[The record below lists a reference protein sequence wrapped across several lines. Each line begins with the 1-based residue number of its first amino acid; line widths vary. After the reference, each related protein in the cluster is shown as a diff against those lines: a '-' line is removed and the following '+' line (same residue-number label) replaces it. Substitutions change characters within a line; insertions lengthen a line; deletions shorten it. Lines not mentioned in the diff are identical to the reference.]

1 MLKGI
6 LFRLE
11 EQKHSCTNASISK
24 KINFILMKIKYIIY
38 PILASIVLMACSTP
52 RMVNL
57 DPITVVENAKGSN
70 VYRGSYTRKI
80 DIINT
85 RLDLS
90 FDWDSAYVIGK
101 ATIFAKP
108 YFYPSDQLV
117 LNANGFRLNTV
128 SLISSD
134 DKIPLRYT
142 YDGKLLKIS
151 LDRIYTRD
159 QNFTIFIDYVAMP
172 NKLKI
177 GEDIA
182 SAGDRG
188 IYFIN
193 RDGKEKGKPRQIW
206 TQGETECNSNWFPT
220 INDTQEKMTQEL
232 NITVPNEFI
241 SLSNGT
247 LEFSSMNGDGTR
259 TDSWRQEQAH
269 STYLTMLAIGD
280 FVITK
285 DNWRGKEINYYTEPA
300 YASTAKMV
308 FGKTPEMMEF
318 FSNKLG
324 IEYPWDKYSQI
335 VVRDFV
341 SGAMENTTAS
351 VFFEGLNMSEGQY
364 LDENHEDIIAH
375 ELFHHWF
382 GNLVTAESWANLPL
396 NESFATYGEYLWEE
410 YKYGRDQA
418 DLKGLEDMS
427 IYLNNKRKSE
437 PNVIRFDYAD
447 REQMF
452 DEISYHKGG
461 RILHMLRNTVGDE
474 AFFESLKLYLTKN
487 SYKTAEIHDLRL
499 AFEEIT
505 GMDLNW
511 FFNQWFLASGHPVL
525 SIQSSYDQI
534 KREIKVN
541 ITQDQN
547 LTKTPLYRLPI
558 AVDIYYGTKVERR
571 EIILDRQN
579 QSFIFPSVNPP
590 DLVNVDAEKYIL
602 AEKNEV
608 KSIQEYIFQ
617 YQHAPLFMDRIEA
630 ILKLKDFKDDISART
645 LMLSA
650 IKDQN
655 WLVRQTA
662 LSVVEYLSDDE
673 RKSVHETL
681 KELALN
687 DKVSHVRAAAV
698 AKLGKH
704 YRIADNR
711 EVFALTAKDKS
722 PVVISATAAARE

>member
-1 MLKGI
+1 
-6 LFRLE
+6 
-11 EQKHSCTNASISK
+11 
-24 KINFILMKIKYIIY
+24 MKIKIILF
-38 PILASIVLMACSTP
+38 PVLISVVLLACSTP

-57 DPITVVENAKGSN
+57 DPVTVVESAKGSL
-70 VYRGSYTRKI
+70 VYRGSYTKNI

-108 YFYPSDQLV
+108 YFYPTDQLV
-117 LNANGFRLNTV
+117 LNANGFRLNSV
-128 SLISSD
+128 SLINRD
-134 DKIPLRYT
+134 DKIPLSYT

-151 LDRIYTRD
+151 LDKNYTRD

-220 INDTQEKMTQEL
+220 INGSQEKMTQEL
-232 NITVPNEFI
+232 NITVPNEFV
-241 SLSNGT
+241 SLSNGA

-269 STYLTMLAIGD
+269 STYLTMLAVGD

-285 DNWRGKEINYYTEPA
+285 DNWRGKELSYYTEPEF
-300 YASTAKMV
+300 ASNAKMV

-324 IEYPWDKYSQI
+324 IEYPWEKYSQI

-341 SGAMENTTAS
+341 SGAMENTTAT

-410 YKYGRDQA
+410 FKYGRDQA

-427 IYLNNKRKSE
+427 VYLGNKRKTE
-437 PNVIRFDYAD
+437 PDVIRFDYAD
-447 REQMF
+447 KEQMF

-461 RILHMLRNTVGDE
+461 RILHMLRKTVGDE
-474 AFFESLKLYLTKN
+474 AFFESLKLYLTRN

-525 SIQSSYDQI
+525 TIQSSYDQI

-547 LTKTPLYRLPI
+547 LTETPLYRIPI
-558 AVDIYYGTKVERR
+558 SVDIYSGTKLERK
-571 EIILDRQN
+571 EIVLESQN
-579 QSFIFPSVNPP
+579 QSFIFPSISPP

-602 AEKNEV
+602 AEKNEI
-608 KSIQEYIFQ
+608 KSIDEYIFQ
-617 YQHAPLFMDRIEA
+617 YQNAPLFMDRFEA
-630 ILKLKDFKDDISART
+630 ILKVKELKEDTSAKT
-645 LMLSA
+645 LMVWA
-650 IKDQN
+650 IKDKN
-655 WLVRQTA
+655 WLIRHTA
-662 LSVVEYLSDDE
+662 LSVVENLSEDE
-673 RKSVHETL
+673 RKALRETL
-681 KELALN
+681 IDLALN
-687 DKVSHVRAAAV
+687 DTVSHVRAAAV
-698 AKLGKH
+698 EKLGKY
-704 YRIADNR
+704 YRISENR

-722 PVVISATAAARE
+722 PLVISATATAKE

>member
-1 MLKGI
+1 
-6 LFRLE
+6 
-11 EQKHSCTNASISK
+11 
-24 KINFILMKIKYIIY
+24 MKIKIILF
-38 PILASIVLMACSTP
+38 PVLISVVLLACSTP

-57 DPITVVENAKGSN
+57 DPVTVVESAKGSL
-70 VYRGSYTRKI
+70 VYRGSYTKNI

-108 YFYPSDQLV
+108 YFYPTDQLV
-117 LNANGFRLNTV
+117 LNANGFRLNSV
-128 SLISSD
+128 SLINRD
-134 DKIPLRYT
+134 DKIPLSYT

-151 LDRIYTRD
+151 LDKNYTRD

-220 INDTQEKMTQEL
+220 INGSQEKMTQEL
-232 NITVPNEFI
+232 NITVPNEFV
-241 SLSNGT
+241 SLSNGA

-269 STYLTMLAIGD
+269 STYLTMLAVGD

-285 DNWRGKEINYYTEPA
+285 DNWRGKELSYYTEPEF
-300 YASTAKMV
+300 ASNAKMV

-324 IEYPWDKYSQI
+324 IEYPWEKYSQI

-341 SGAMENTTAS
+341 SGAMENTTAT

-410 YKYGRDQA
+410 FKYGRDQA

-427 IYLNNKRKSE
+427 VYLGNKRKTE
-437 PNVIRFDYAD
+437 PDVIRFDYAD
-447 REQMF
+447 KEQMF

-461 RILHMLRNTVGDE
+461 RILHMLRKTVGDE
-474 AFFESLKLYLTKN
+474 AFFESLKLYLTRN

-525 SIQSSYDQI
+525 TIQTSYDQI

-547 LTKTPLYRLPI
+547 LTETPLYRIPI
-558 AVDIYYGTKVERR
+558 SVDIYSGTKLERK
-571 EIILDRQN
+571 EIVLESQN
-579 QSFIFPSVNPP
+579 QSFIFPSISPP

-602 AEKNEV
+602 AEKNEI
-608 KSIQEYIFQ
+608 KSIDEYIFQ
-617 YQHAPLFMDRIEA
+617 YQNAPLFMDRFEA
-630 ILKLKDFKDDISART
+630 ILKVKELKEDTSAKT
-645 LMLSA
+645 LMVWA
-650 IKDQN
+650 IKDKN
-655 WLVRQTA
+655 WLIRHTA
-662 LSVVEYLSDDE
+662 LSVVENLSEDE
-673 RKSVHETL
+673 RKALRETL
-681 KELALN
+681 IDLALN
-687 DKVSHVRAAAV
+687 DTVSHVRAAAV
-698 AKLGKH
+698 EKLGKY
-704 YRIADNR
+704 YRISENR

-722 PVVISATAAARE
+722 PLVISATATAKE

>member
-1 MLKGI
+1 ML
-6 LFRLE
+6 
-11 EQKHSCTNASISK
+11 
-24 KINFILMKIKYIIY
+24 Y
-38 PILASIVLMACSTP
+38 PLLVSIVLIMACSTP

-57 DPITVVENAKGSN
+57 DPVTLVENAKGSV
-70 VYRGSYTRKI
+70 VYRGSYTKNI

-90 FDWDSAYVIGK
+90 FDWDSAHVIGK

-117 LNANGFRLNTV
+117 LNANGFRLNSV
-128 SLISSD
+128 SLIKKD
-134 DKIPLRYT
+134 DKIPLRYI

-151 LDRIYTRD
+151 LDKSYTRD

-193 RDGKEKGKPRQIW
+193 RDGKDKGKPRQIW

-220 INDTQEKMTQEL
+220 INGTQEKMTQEL
-232 NITVPNEFI
+232 NITVPNEFV

-247 LEFSSMNGDGTR
+247 LEISTLNGDGTR
-259 TDSWRQEQAH
+259 TDSWRQEQPH
-269 STYLTMLAIGD
+269 STYLTMLTVGD

-285 DNWRGKEINYYTEPA
+285 DHWRDKELSYYTEPE
-300 YASTAKMV
+300 YASNAKMV

-341 SGAMENTTAS
+341 SGAMENTTAT
-351 VFFEGLNMSEGQY
+351 VFFEGLNMSEGQF

-410 YKYGRDQA
+410 FKYGRDQA
-418 DLKGLEDMS
+418 DVKGLEDMS
-427 IYLNNKRKSE
+427 IYLANKRKTE
-437 PNVIRFDYAD
+437 PDVIRFDYAD
-447 REQMF
+447 KEQMF

-461 RILHMLRNTVGDE
+461 RILHMLRKTVGDE
-474 AFFESLKLYLTKN
+474 AFFESLKLYLTKH
-487 SYKTAEIHDLRL
+487 SFKTAEIHDLRL
-499 AFEEIT
+499 VFEEIS

-534 KREIKVN
+534 KREIKVG

-547 LTKTPLYRLPI
+547 LTETPLYRIPI
-558 AVDIYYGTKVERR
+558 SVDIYSGGKIERK
-571 EIILDRQN
+571 EIVLDRQN
-579 QSFIFPSVNPP
+579 QSFIFPSLSPP

-602 AEKNEV
+602 AEKNEI
-608 KSIQEYIFQ
+608 KSVQEYVFQ
-617 YQHAPLFMDRIEA
+617 YQNAPLFMDRIEA
-630 ILKLKDFKDDISART
+630 ILKLKDLKEDASAKE
-645 LMLSA
+645 LMVSA
-650 IKDQN
+650 IKDKN
-655 WLVRQTA
+655 WLIRHTA
-662 LSVVEYLSDDE
+662 LSVVEHLSDE
-673 RKSVHETL
+673 EKKAVYGTL
-681 KELALN
+681 KDLAIN
-687 DKVSHVRAAAV
+687 DKVSQVRAAAV
-698 AKLGKH
+698 EKLGKY
-704 YRIADNR
+704 YRTSENK

-722 PVVISATAAARE
+722 PVVISATAAARQ

>member
-1 MLKGI
+1 
-6 LFRLE
+6 
-11 EQKHSCTNASISK
+11 
-24 KINFILMKIKYIIY
+24 
-38 PILASIVLMACSTP
+38 
-52 RMVNL
+52 
-57 DPITVVENAKGSN
+57 
-70 VYRGSYTRKI
+70 
-80 DIINT
+80 
-85 RLDLS
+85 
-90 FDWDSAYVIGK
+90 
-101 ATIFAKP
+101 
-108 YFYPSDQLV
+108 
-117 LNANGFRLNTV
+117 LNANGFRLNSV
-128 SLISSD
+128 SLIKKD
-134 DKIPLRYT
+134 IKIPLRYI

-151 LDRIYTRD
+151 LDKSYTRD

-193 RDGKEKGKPRQIW
+193 RDGKDKGKPRQIW

-220 INDTQEKMTQEL
+220 INGTQEKMTQEL
-232 NITVPNEFI
+232 NITVPNEFV

-247 LEFSSMNGDGTR
+247 LEFSTLNGDGTR
-259 TDSWRQEQAH
+259 TDSWRQEQPH
-269 STYLTMLAIGD
+269 STYLTMLAVGD

-285 DNWRGKEINYYTEPA
+285 DHWRDKELSYYTEPE
-300 YASTAKMV
+300 YAATAKMV

-341 SGAMENTTAS
+341 SGAMENTTAT
-351 VFFEGLNMSEGQY
+351 VFFEGLNMSEGQF

-410 YKYGRDQA
+410 FKYGRDQA
-418 DLKGLEDMS
+418 DVKGLEDMS
-427 IYLNNKRKSE
+427 IYLANKRKTE
-437 PNVIRFDYAD
+437 PDVIRFDYAD
-447 REQMF
+447 KEQMF

-461 RILHMLRNTVGDE
+461 RILHMLRKTVGDE
-474 AFFESLKLYLTKN
+474 AFFESLKLYLTKY
-487 SYKTAEIHDLRL
+487 SFKTAEIHDLRL
-499 AFEEIT
+499 VFEEIS

-525 SIQSSYDQI
+525 SIQSSYDPI
-534 KREIKVN
+534 KREIKVG

-547 LTKTPLYRLPI
+547 LTETPLYRIPI
-558 AVDIYYGTKVERR
+558 SVDIYSGGKIERK

-579 QSFIFPSVNPP
+579 QSFIFPSLSPP

-602 AEKNEV
+602 AEKNEIKTV
-608 KSIQEYIFQ
+608 QEYVFQ
-617 YQHAPLFMDRIEA
+617 YQNAPLFMDRLEA
-630 ILKLKDFKDDISART
+630 ILKLKDLKEDASAIA
-645 LMLSA
+645 LMVSA
-650 IKDQN
+650 IKDKN
-655 WLVRQTA
+655 WLIRHTA
-662 LSVVEYLSDDE
+662 LSVVEHLSE
-673 RKSVHETL
+673 EEKKAVYGTL
-681 KELALN
+681 KDLAIN
-687 DKVSHVRAAAV
+687 DKVSQVRAAAV
-698 AKLGKH
+698 EKLGKY
-704 YRIADNR
+704 YRTSENK

-722 PVVISATAAARE
+722 PVVISATAAARQ

>member
-1 MLKGI
+1 ML
-6 LFRLE
+6 
-11 EQKHSCTNASISK
+11 
-24 KINFILMKIKYIIY
+24 Y
-38 PILASIVLMACSTP
+38 PLLVSIVLIMACSAP

-57 DPITVVENAKGSN
+57 DPVTLVENAKGSV
-70 VYRGSYTRKI
+70 VYRGSYTKNI

-90 FDWDSAYVIGK
+90 FDWDSAHVIGK

-117 LNANGFRLNTV
+117 LNANGFRLNSV
-128 SLISSD
+128 SLIKKD
-134 DKIPLRYT
+134 DKIPLRYI

-151 LDRIYTRD
+151 LDKSYTRD

-193 RDGKEKGKPRQIW
+193 RDGKDKGKPRQIW

-220 INDTQEKMTQEL
+220 INGTQEKMTQEL
-232 NITVPNEFI
+232 NITVPNEFV

-247 LEFSSMNGDGTR
+247 LEISTLNGDGTR
-259 TDSWRQEQAH
+259 TDSWRQEQPH
-269 STYLTMLAIGD
+269 STYLTMLAVGD

-285 DNWRGKEINYYTEPA
+285 DHWRDKELSYYTEPE

-341 SGAMENTTAS
+341 SGAMENTTAT
-351 VFFEGLNMSEGQY
+351 VFFEGLNMSEGQF

-410 YKYGRDQA
+410 FKYGRDLA
-418 DLKGLEDMS
+418 DVKGLEDMS
-427 IYLNNKRKSE
+427 IYLANKRKTE
-437 PNVIRFDYAD
+437 PDVIRFDYAD
-447 REQMF
+447 KEQMF

-461 RILHMLRNTVGDE
+461 RILHMLRKTVGDE
-474 AFFESLKLYLTKN
+474 AFFESLKLYLTKH
-487 SYKTAEIHDLRL
+487 SFKTAEIHDLRL
-499 AFEEIT
+499 VFEEIS

-534 KREIKVN
+534 KREIKVG

-547 LTKTPLYRLPI
+547 LTETPLYRIPI
-558 AVDIYYGTKVERR
+558 SVDIYSGGKIERK
-571 EIILDRQN
+571 EIVLDRQN
-579 QSFIFPSVNPP
+579 QSFIFSSLSPP

-602 AEKNEV
+602 AEKNEI
-608 KSIQEYIFQ
+608 KSVQEYVFQ
-617 YQHAPLFMDRIEA
+617 YHNAPLFMDRIEA
-630 ILKLKDFKDDISART
+630 ILKLKDLKEDASAKE
-645 LMLSA
+645 LMVSA
-650 IKDQN
+650 IKDKN
-655 WLVRQTA
+655 WLIRHTA
-662 LSVVEYLSDDE
+662 LSVVEHLSDE
-673 RKSVHETL
+673 EKKAVYGTL
-681 KELALN
+681 KDLAIN
-687 DKVSHVRAAAV
+687 DKVSQVRAAAV
-698 AKLGKH
+698 EKLGKY
-704 YRIADNR
+704 YRTSENK

-722 PVVISATAAARE
+722 PVVISATAAARQ

>member
-1 MLKGI
+1 ML
-6 LFRLE
+6 
-11 EQKHSCTNASISK
+11 
-24 KINFILMKIKYIIY
+24 Y
-38 PILASIVLMACSTP
+38 PLLVSIVLIMACSTP

-57 DPITVVENAKGSN
+57 DPVTLVENAKCSV
-70 VYRGSYTRKI
+70 VYRGSYTKNI

-90 FDWDSAYVIGK
+90 FDWDSAHVIGK

-117 LNANGFRLNTV
+117 LNANGFRLNSV
-128 SLISSD
+128 SLIKKD
-134 DKIPLRYT
+134 DKIPLRYI
-142 YDGKLLKIS
+142 YDGTLLKIS
-151 LDRIYTRD
+151 LDKSYTRD

-193 RDGKEKGKPRQIW
+193 RDGKDKGKPRQIW

-220 INDTQEKMTQEL
+220 INGTQEKMTQEL
-232 NITVPNEFI
+232 NITVPNEFV

-247 LEFSSMNGDGTR
+247 LEISTLNGDGTR
-259 TDSWRQEQAH
+259 TDSWRQEQPH
-269 STYLTMLAIGD
+269 STYLTMLAVGD

-285 DNWRGKEINYYTEPA
+285 DHWRDKELSYYTEPE

-341 SGAMENTTAS
+341 SGAMENTTAT
-351 VFFEGLNMSEGQY
+351 VFFEGLNMSEGQF

-410 YKYGRDQA
+410 FKYGRDQA
-418 DLKGLEDMS
+418 DVKGLEDMS
-427 IYLNNKRKSE
+427 IYLANKRKTE
-437 PNVIRFDYAD
+437 PDVIRFDYAD
-447 REQMF
+447 KEQMF

-461 RILHMLRNTVGDE
+461 RILHMLRKTVGDE
-474 AFFESLKLYLTKN
+474 AFFESLKLYLTKH
-487 SYKTAEIHDLRL
+487 SFKTAEIHDLRL
-499 AFEEIT
+499 VFEEIS

-534 KREIKVN
+534 KREIKVG

-547 LTKTPLYRLPI
+547 LTETPLYRIPI
-558 AVDIYYGTKVERR
+558 SVDIYSGGKIERK
-571 EIILDRQN
+571 EIVLDRQN
-579 QSFIFPSVNPP
+579 QSFIFPSLSPP

-602 AEKNEV
+602 AEKNEI
-608 KSIQEYIFQ
+608 KSVQEYVFQ
-617 YQHAPLFMDRIEA
+617 YQNAPLFMDRIEA
-630 ILKLKDFKDDISART
+630 ILKLKDLKEDASAKE
-645 LMLSA
+645 LMVSA
-650 IKDQN
+650 IKDKN
-655 WLVRQTA
+655 WLIRHTA
-662 LSVVEYLSDDE
+662 LSVVEHLSDE
-673 RKSVHETL
+673 EKKAVYGTL
-681 KELALN
+681 KDLAIN
-687 DKVSHVRAAAV
+687 DKVSQVRAAAV
-698 AKLGKH
+698 EKLGKY
-704 YRIADNR
+704 YRTSENK

-722 PVVISATAAARE
+722 PVVISATAAARQ

>member
-1 MLKGI
+1 M
-6 LFRLE
+6 
-11 EQKHSCTNASISK
+11 
-24 KINFILMKIKYIIY
+24 KIRFILY
-38 PILASIVLMACSTP
+38 PLLVSIVLIMACSAP

-57 DPITVVENAKGSN
+57 DPVTLVENAKGSL
-70 VYRGSYTRKI
+70 VYRGSYTKNI

-90 FDWDSAYVIGK
+90 FDWDSAHVIGK

-117 LNANGFRLNTV
+117 LNANGFRLNSV
-128 SLISSD
+128 SLIKKD
-134 DKIPLRYT
+134 DKIPLRYI

-151 LDRIYTRD
+151 LDKSYTRD

-193 RDGKEKGKPRQIW
+193 RDGKDKGKPRQIW

-220 INDTQEKMTQEL
+220 INGTQEKMTQEL
-232 NITVPNEFI
+232 NITVPNEFV

-247 LEFSSMNGDGTR
+247 LEISTLNGDGTR
-259 TDSWRQEQAH
+259 TDSWRQKQPH
-269 STYLTMLAIGD
+269 STYLTMLTVGD

-285 DNWRGKEINYYTEPA
+285 DHWRDKELSYYTEPE
-300 YASTAKMV
+300 YASNAKMV

-341 SGAMENTTAS
+341 SGAMENTTAT
-351 VFFEGLNMSEGQY
+351 VFFEGLNMSEGQF

-410 YKYGRDQA
+410 FKYGRDQA
-418 DLKGLEDMS
+418 DVKGLEDMS
-427 IYLNNKRKSE
+427 IYLANKRKTE
-437 PNVIRFDYAD
+437 PDVIRFDYAD
-447 REQMF
+447 KEQMF

-461 RILHMLRNTVGDE
+461 RILHMLRKTVGDE
-474 AFFESLKLYLTKN
+474 AFFESLKLYLTKH
-487 SYKTAEIHDLRL
+487 SFKTAEIHDLRL
-499 AFEEIT
+499 VFEEIS

-534 KREIKVN
+534 KREIKVG

-547 LTKTPLYRLPI
+547 LTETPLYRIPI
-558 AVDIYYGTKVERR
+558 SVDIYSGGKIERK
-571 EIILDRQN
+571 EIVLDRQN
-579 QSFIFPSVNPP
+579 QSFIFPSLSPP

-602 AEKNEV
+602 AEKNEI
-608 KSIQEYIFQ
+608 KSVQEYVFQ
-617 YQHAPLFMDRIEA
+617 YQNAPLFMDRIEA
-630 ILKLKDFKDDISART
+630 ILKLKDLKEDASAKE
-645 LMLSA
+645 LMVSA
-650 IKDQN
+650 IKDKS
-655 WLVRQTA
+655 WLIRHTA
-662 LSVVEYLSDDE
+662 LSVVEHLSDE
-673 RKSVHETL
+673 EKKAVYGTL
-681 KELALN
+681 KDLAIN
-687 DKVSHVRAAAV
+687 DKVSQVRAAAV
-698 AKLGKH
+698 EKLGKY
-704 YRIADNR
+704 YRTSENK

-722 PVVISATAAARE
+722 PVVISATAAARQ

>member
-1 MLKGI
+1 
-6 LFRLE
+6 
-11 EQKHSCTNASISK
+11 
-24 KINFILMKIKYIIY
+24 MKIKIILF
-38 PILASIVLMACSTP
+38 PVLISVVLLACSTP

-57 DPITVVENAKGSN
+57 DPVTVVESAKGSL
-70 VYRGSYTRKI
+70 VYRGSYTKNI

-108 YFYPSDQLV
+108 YFYPTDQLV
-117 LNANGFRLNTV
+117 LNANGFRLNSV
-128 SLISSD
+128 SLINRD
-134 DKIPLRYT
+134 DKIPLSYT

-151 LDRIYTRD
+151 LDKNYTRD

-220 INDTQEKMTQEL
+220 INGSQEKMTQEL
-232 NITVPNEFI
+232 NITVPNEFV

-269 STYLTMLAIGD
+269 STYLTMLAVGD

-285 DNWRGKEINYYTEPA
+285 DNWRGKELSYYTEPEF
-300 YASTAKMV
+300 ASNAKMV

-324 IEYPWDKYSQI
+324 IEYPWEKYSQI

-341 SGAMENTTAS
+341 SGAMENTTAT

-410 YKYGRDQA
+410 FKYGRDQA

-427 IYLNNKRKSE
+427 VYLGNKRKTE
-437 PNVIRFDYAD
+437 PDVIRFDYAD
-447 REQMF
+447 KEQMF

-461 RILHMLRNTVGDE
+461 RILHMLRKTVGDE
-474 AFFESLKLYLTKN
+474 AFFESLKLYLTRN

-525 SIQSSYDQI
+525 TIQSSYDQI

-547 LTKTPLYRLPI
+547 LTETPLYRIPI
-558 AVDIYYGTKVERR
+558 SVDIYSGTKLERK
-571 EIILDRQN
+571 EIVLESQN
-579 QSFIFPSVNPP
+579 QSFIFPSISPP

-602 AEKNEV
+602 AEKNEI
-608 KSIQEYIFQ
+608 KSIDEYIFQ
-617 YQHAPLFMDRIEA
+617 YQNAPLFMDRFEA
-630 ILKLKDFKDDISART
+630 ILKVKELKEDTSAKT
-645 LMLSA
+645 LMVWA
-650 IKDQN
+650 IKDKN
-655 WLVRQTA
+655 WLIRHTA
-662 LSVVEYLSDDE
+662 LSVVENLSEDE
-673 RKSVHETL
+673 RKALRETL
-681 KELALN
+681 IDLALN
-687 DKVSHVRAAAV
+687 DTVSHVRAAAV
-698 AKLGKH
+698 EKLGKY
-704 YRIADNR
+704 YRISENR

-722 PVVISATAAARE
+722 PLVISATATAKE

>member
-1 MLKGI
+1 
-6 LFRLE
+6 
-11 EQKHSCTNASISK
+11 
-24 KINFILMKIKYIIY
+24 MKIKYILF
-38 PILASIVLMACSTP
+38 PVMVSVVLLACSTP

-57 DPITVVENAKGSN
+57 DPVTVVESAKGSLI
-70 VYRGSYTRKI
+70 YRGSYTKNI

-108 YFYPSDQLV
+108 YFYSTDQVV
-117 LNANGFRLNTV
+117 LNANGFRLNSV
-128 SLISSD
+128 SLINRD
-134 DKIPLRYT
+134 DKTPLRYT

-151 LDRIYTRD
+151 LDKNYTRD

-193 RDGKEKGKPRQIW
+193 RDGKEKDKPRQIW

-220 INDTQEKMTQEL
+220 INGSQEKMTQEL
-232 NITVPNEFI
+232 NITVPNEFV
-241 SLSNGT
+241 SLSNGV

-259 TDSWRQEQAH
+259 TDSWRQEQVH
-269 STYLTMLAIGD
+269 STYLTMLAVGD

-285 DNWRGKEINYYTEPA
+285 DNWRGKELSYYTEPEF
-300 YASTAKMV
+300 ASTAKMV
-308 FGKTPEMMEF
+308 FGKTPDMMEF

-324 IEYPWDKYSQI
+324 IEYPWEKYSQI

-341 SGAMENTTAS
+341 SGAMENTTAT

-410 YKYGRDQA
+410 FKYGRDQA

-427 IYLNNKRKSE
+427 VYLGNNRETE
-437 PNVIRFDYAD
+437 PDVIRFDYAD
-447 REQMF
+447 KEQMF
-452 DEISYHKGG
+452 DEISYLKGG
-461 RILHMLRNTVGDE
+461 RILHMLRKTVGDE
-474 AFFESLKLYLTKN
+474 AFFESLKLYLIRN

-525 SIQSSYDQI
+525 TIQSSYDQI
-534 KREIKVN
+534 KREIIVN

-547 LTKTPLYRLPI
+547 LTETPLYRIPI
-558 AVDIYYGTKVERR
+558 SVDIYSGTKLERK
-571 EIILDRQN
+571 EIVLESQH
-579 QSFIFPSVNPP
+579 QSFIFPSISPP

-602 AEKNEV
+602 AEKNEL
-608 KSIQEYIFQ
+608 KSIVEYIFQ
-617 YQHAPLFMDRIEA
+617 YQNAPLFMDRFEA
-630 ILKLKDFKDDISART
+630 ILKLKEFKEDTSAKT
-645 LMLSA
+645 LMISA
-650 IKDQN
+650 IKDKN
-655 WLVRQTA
+655 WLIRHKA
-662 LSVVEYLSDDE
+662 LSVVENLSEDE
-673 RKSVHETL
+673 RKALHETL
-681 KELALN
+681 KDLALN
-687 DKVSHVRAAAV
+687 DKVSQVRAEAV
-698 AKLGKH
+698 EKLGKY
-704 YRIADNR
+704 YRISENK

-722 PVVISATAAARE
+722 PLVMSATAAAVD